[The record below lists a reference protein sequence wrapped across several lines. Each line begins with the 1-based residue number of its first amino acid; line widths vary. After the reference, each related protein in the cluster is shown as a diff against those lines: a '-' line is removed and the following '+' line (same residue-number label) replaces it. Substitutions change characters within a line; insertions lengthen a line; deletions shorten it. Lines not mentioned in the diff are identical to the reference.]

1 MVPWTLVLLI
11 SLFGLKW
18 KKIHLLPE
26 GASVGERLKKAWC
39 KFRSQSPL
47 QLFAWVVILTIFI
60 FYCIPKSKRS
70 VYLLPIYP
78 FMGMLL
84 AEYLLALVQRA
95 RKYSGFLPGFSLH

>member
-1 MVPWTLVLLI
+1 MPKGMRD
-11 SLFGLKW
+11 SN
-18 KKIHLLPE
+18 PMPSSE
-26 GASVGERLKKAWC
+26 KKAWC

-84 AEYLLALVQRA
+84 AEYLLALVTENGICTTLSLNVRQRKHLPA
-95 RKYSGFLPGFSLH
+95 EDVSFSISIRTRK

>member
-1 MVPWTLVLLI
+1 MHI
-11 SLFGLKW
+11 
-18 KKIHLLPE
+18 LPE
-26 GASVGERLKKAWC
+26 GASVGERLKKGWN

-84 AEYLLALVQRA
+84 AEYLLALVQRGA
-95 RKYSGFLPGFSLH
+95 KVFRISACTCW

>member
-1 MVPWTLVLLI
+1 ME
-11 SLFGLKW
+11 
-18 KKIHLLPE
+18 KIHLLPE
-26 GASVGERLKKAWC
+26 AASVGERLKKAWC

-84 AEYLLALVQRA
+84 AEYLLALVQRGA
-95 RKYSGFLPGFSLH
+95 KYSGFLPGFSLHWQCCLLLLSLPCVWI